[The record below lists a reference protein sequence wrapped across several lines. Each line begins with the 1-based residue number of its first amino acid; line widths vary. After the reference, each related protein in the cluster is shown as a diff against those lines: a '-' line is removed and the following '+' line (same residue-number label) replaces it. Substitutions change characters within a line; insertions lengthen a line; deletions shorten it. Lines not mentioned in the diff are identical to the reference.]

1 MGLTYAFAGVG
12 LAWHTASPAHPWM
25 GEGTPGAAELDL
37 GLAGP
42 REGLQGQGGCVP
54 KRGAPLRCSGRRQ
67 KSRHHPL
74 RWWNTVPGRLR
85 AYRADVDSDGED

>member
-25 GEGTPGAAELDL
+25 GEGTPGAADLDL

-42 REGLQGQGGCVP
+42 REGLQGQGGSRCFKAWCSVKVLRPSP
-54 KRGAPLRCSGRRQ
+54 KESAPSLEMVEHRAGASQGLQG
-67 KSRHHPL
+67 
-74 RWWNTVPGRLR
+74 
-85 AYRADVDSDGED
+85 